1 MMLMKLR
8 PGRPLRVI
16 RKTEDFFRSVSGD
29 LRGHRPRRR
38 HDPLAA
44 ALVDGDGVVGRS
56 LWPGCTFQLR
66 DRR

>member
-29 LRGHRPRRR
+29 RPEK
-38 HDPLAA
+38 LEEI
-44 ALVDGDGVVGRS
+44 LGD
-56 LWPGCTFQLR
+56 
-66 DRR
+66 